1 MLPLARCSMC
11 GGAPSEGEHEAPV
24 GVPTCVSGRALLAR
38 HEGDPGG
45 VESVVPGRS
54 DSAFGK
60 ERGRAG
66 EGEVEGFACAGFVLR
81 LSVGVMFR
89 LGGDDDS
96 GEAVVILPSLHNWC
110 CVQVGW

>member
-54 DSAFGK
+54 GLAFGRG
-60 ERGRAG
+60 RGRAG
-66 EGEVEGFACAGFVLR
+66 EGEVVWDLHVQGLYYGCLLVLCSG
-81 LSVGVMFR
+81 SVVMMIVAR
-89 LGGDDDS
+89 QS
-96 GEAVVILPSLHNWC
+96 
-110 CVQVGW
+110 